1 MIHKH
6 LFLILT
12 LILLLPQGIR
22 ASWRADDGGIT
33 EATDTLLPTDTI
45 VSIDSIPSLPWP
57 QSVQAAIDTIIA
69 KSRVLHTSQMGMM
82 VYDLTA
88 DSVLYEHNARQTM
101 RPASTM
107 KVLTAITA
115 LENLGG
121 AYLYKTRLCYTG
133 VIDSLHTLCG
143 DLYCV
148 GGMDPMLGHDDLK
161 AFARSV
167 REAGIDTIRGCL
179 YADKS
184 MKDADLLGEGWCWDD
199 DNPPLSA
206 LVYNRKDE
214 LMNHLRQALVNE
226 GVVLFAPILQREL
239 MGMNYELSRRTHTVE
254 QVLHRMMKQSDN
266 LYAESM
272 FYQLGLMQGKP
283 STPRKSRQAVE
294 ALLRKMGK
302 GHIPHRFADGSGLSL
317 YNYVTPEIEVAFLRY
332 AHANDE
338 IYSYLYPSMPIAG
351 VDGTLA
357 KRMKNTPAADNV
369 HAKTGTVTG
378 ISSLAGYATAP
389 NGHLLCFSI
398 INQGVMKS
406 AYARAFQDKICIA
419 LCKE

>member
-1 MIHKH
+1 MNHKILILILI
-6 LFLILT
+6 LFLPL
-12 LILLLPQGIR
+12 GIR
-22 ASWRADDGGIT
+22 ASWLTDDDITT
-33 EATDTLLPTDTI
+33 EATDTLLPTDSI
-45 VSIDSIPSLPWP
+45 VTIDSIPALPWP

-88 DSVLYEHNARQTM
+88 DSVLYEYNAKQTM

-133 VIDSLHTLCG
+133 KIDSLRTLRG

-148 GGMDPMLGHDDLK
+148 GGMDPMLGADDLK

-167 REAGIDTIRGCL
+167 REAGIDTIRGYLC
-179 YADKS
+179 ADKS

-199 DNPPLSA
+199 DNPTLSA

-214 LMNHLRQALVNE
+214 LMEHLRRALVNE
-226 GVVLFAPILQREL
+226 GVVLYAPTRQREL
-239 MGMNYELSRRTHTVE
+239 KSMNYELSRRTHTVE

-272 FYQLGLMQGKP
+272 FYQLGLMHGKP

-294 ALLRKMGK
+294 ALLNKMGK
-302 GHIPHRFADGSGLSL
+302 GKIPHRFADGSGLSL

-332 AHANDE
+332 AHSNDE
-338 IYSYLYPSMPIAG
+338 IYSYFYPSMPIAG

-357 KRMKNTPAADNV
+357 KRMKKTPAANNI

-389 NGHLLCFSI
+389 NGHVLCFSI